1 MLEYSDAY
9 LQENERVLDEMD
21 SYMSEGAIA
30 LAKQMANEDMIETEL
45 ADEE

>member
-9 LQENERVLDEMD
+9 LEENERILDEMD

-30 LAKQMANEDMIETEL
+30 LAKQMANQDMSETEQ
-45 ADEE
+45 ADED